1 MHSRLRC
8 IRSGRASGLDSRG
21 KPGRY
26 RINRGAKGFVV
37 ASGFIPRFLCSFD
50 SRGKP
55 GRYRINRGA
64 TGFGCSERVDPAISV
79 MADFVGFAR

>member
-8 IRSGRASGLDSRG
+8 IRTGRSSG
-21 KPGRY
+21 
-26 RINRGAKGFVV
+26 
-37 ASGFIPRFLCSFD
+37 FD

-64 TGFGCSERVDPAISV
+64 TGFGCSLDSRGKPGRYRINWVATEFGCSERVDPAISV

>member
-8 IRSGRASGLDSRG
+8 IWSGRSSG
-21 KPGRY
+21 
-26 RINRGAKGFVV
+26 
-37 ASGFIPRFLCSFD
+37 FD

-64 TGFGCSERVDPAISV
+64 TGFVCSERVDPAISV
-79 MADFVGFAR
+79 MAEFVGFAR